1 MPASTQHQRRRTCHT
16 LLPPPRVSPVLTI
29 PTSPPGQT
37 GSTSYASRARE
48 RGSPSPPFFIPC
60 GSWGLGL
67 PPSFRPNPRAKY
79 TRNSSPRPC
88 SPHLQLAE
96 HCGRFCSCLLC
107 FSLGPLCWIAARG
120 TGTFGAKPCPGPSS
134 RLALGP
140 LCPTLL
146 PPLPQFPGRGLE
158 TVVVAG
164 MGRGAVDPDTGMGET
179 EKGVGLK
186 GWAEWVG
193 TCVLAGGSA
202 GIHSPLLPLHSCL

>member
-37 GSTSYASRARE
+37 GSTSYASRARG

-60 GSWGLGL
+60 GNWGLGL

-107 FSLGPLCWIAARG
+107 FSLGAALLDSG
-120 TGTFGAKPCPGPSS
+120 QGYWHFWSQTLSWA
-134 RLALGP
+134 
-140 LCPTLL
+140 LL
-146 PPLPQFPGRGLE
+146 PPGL
-158 TVVVAG
+158 G
-164 MGRGAVDPDTGMGET
+164 
-179 EKGVGLK
+179 
-186 GWAEWVG
+186 
-193 TCVLAGGSA
+193 
-202 GIHSPLLPLHSCL
+202 SPLPYTVASFAPIPWPRPRDGGGGRDGQRGCGPRYWNGGD

>member
-1 MPASTQHQRRRTCHT
+1 MPPGPEEGDPHPHPSSSPAETGALGSRHHLGPTQGLSTPGIPLPAPVPPTSSWQSTVAASAAASC
-16 LLPPPRVSPVLTI
+16 VSP
-29 PTSPPGQT
+29 S
-37 GSTSYASRARE
+37 
-48 RGSPSPPFFIPC
+48 
-60 GSWGLGL
+60 
-67 PPSFRPNPRAKY
+67 
-79 TRNSSPRPC
+79 
-88 SPHLQLAE
+88 
-96 HCGRFCSCLLC
+96 
-107 FSLGPLCWIAARG
+107 GPLCWIAARG